1 MNFDDFSSVE
11 RVIDDGLARVTLN
24 VPDRGNPIDQTF
36 CREFRELAVELS
48 ERDDVRAIL
57 LAAKGRFFSVG
68 GDIKSLARDRSA
80 IPTIVKS
87 WTADLHSAVA
97 RFMRMSAPV
106 VAAVQGDVAG
116 GSVSLVAAADVVY
129 AADTV
134 KFSAAFPMIGFSADS
149 GSTITLSQRMGFS
162 RAKRFLLMSETI
174 NARAALESGL
184 VDFVVPSD
192 QLMAEAETTA
202 KKFAAGAK
210 LAYGGIKQTM
220 VKARNHRGRVSARSW
235 KNALLNLTEDSD
247 SVTGDGTRSADAD
260 FALPEVNALLNFASI
275 KESLAGYADE
285 IRESLRLAK
294 GFRRPT
300 RKRKTVVDYD
310 ADSHSDHVSIPCG
323 NDGRR
328 HSASDF
334 RCARTINERLF
345 KCSHQ
350 RD

>member
-57 LAAKGRFFSVG
+57 LTAKGRFFSVG
-68 GDIKSLARDRSA
+68 GDIKSLARERSA

-116 GSVSLVAAADVVY
+116 GGVSLVAAADVVY

-134 KFSAAFPMIGFSADS
+134 KFSAAFPMIGFSGDS
-149 GSTITLSQRMGFS
+149 GSTITLSQRMGLS

-174 NARAALESGL
+174 NARTALESGL
-184 VDFVVPSD
+184 VDFVVSSD

-202 KKFAAGAK
+202 KKFAVGAK

-220 VKARNHRGRVSARSW
+220 VKARNQGLESQM
-235 KNALLNLTEDSD
+235 EDEAQ
-247 SVTGDGTRSADAD
+247 T
-260 FALPEVNALLNFASI
+260 
-275 KESLAGYADE
+275 LAT
-285 IRESLRLAK
+285 I
-294 GFRRPT
+294 
-300 RKRKTVVDYD
+300 
-310 ADSHSDHVSIPCG
+310 SHSDDAWEGLRAFLEKRSPKF
-323 NDGRR
+323 NGR
-328 HSASDF
+328 
-334 RCARTINERLF
+334 
-345 KCSHQ
+345 
-350 RD
+350 